1 MRTDSNT
8 ALSPI
13 LNTPSKKSAQV
24 KSSAENGSAFAN
36 DLNKSIQVLADKNNA
51 SKTTGSSSSST
62 VNVPISADSSSQSS
76 ISMKENGDQVSL
88 PVTSEQV
95 EAATLLEENTNALKE
110 TSGKTLHSNGDS
122 LPINADVSKKMTLDD
137 VVSGDLVKAT
147 PVSQSPV
154 TAASLTQDAENTS
167 DNLPLANGAIVK
179 TEVSSNAENA
189 ELKGPV
195 TAVSLT
201 QDAENTSDNLP
212 LANGAIV
219 KTEVSSNA
227 ESAELK
233 GPVTAVSLT
242 QGAEN
247 TSDNLPLANGAVVKA
262 EVSSSAESAESD
274 ISDADGSKL
283 VVLDKD
289 VPLIDPKGV
298 SQVTT
303 ELGITYSEDVN
314 HESVDEL
321 NWVLAQMGMSKTR
334 VASPSEATA
343 VQAQV
348 VSKPMASTNY
358 NARLQTP
365 SLSLLNDSLV
375 QNDSLAGAITDVV
388 LEEGVV
394 IDQPV
399 ELRKKEQ
406 EAMLTRMMPALNADD
421 SQESRLSDLNAMIQ
435 NGNRLPPSSLT
446 ANVLPQAAAPNLA
459 MSVPPGH
466 PGWAGEMAQKVSWV
480 ARDGGHTAHI
490 RLDPPELGSLTVKVS
505 VDSDSNTQISFV
517 AATPQARDMLESQ
530 MGRLREMLAQQ
541 GMDLSRADVDVS
553 QQDASGAE
561 QRESSRGGRPVALN
575 DEGDDTELFSNKTS
589 YVSSSGVD
597 YYA

>member
-1 MRTDSNT
+1 
-8 ALSPI
+8 
-13 LNTPSKKSAQV
+13 
-24 KSSAENGSAFAN
+24 
-36 DLNKSIQVLADKNNA
+36 
-51 SKTTGSSSSST
+51 
-62 VNVPISADSSSQSS
+62 
-76 ISMKENGDQVSL
+76 MKENGDQVSL

-189 ELKGPV
+189 ELKGP
-195 TAVSLT
+195 A
-201 QDAENTSDNLP
+201 
-212 LANGAIV
+212 
-219 KTEVSSNA
+219 K
-227 ESAELK
+227 
-233 GPVTAVSLT
+233 AVSLT

-247 TSDNLPLANGAVVKA
+247 TSDNLPLANRAVVKA
-262 EVSSSAESAESD
+262 EVSSNAESAELKGLETAVSLTQDAENTSDNLPLVNGAIARTEVSSNAESAESD
-274 ISDADGSKL
+274 ISEVDGSKL

-298 SQVTT
+298 SQVAT

-321 NWVLAQMGMSKTR
+321 NWVLAQIGLSKTR

-343 VQAQV
+343 VKAQV
-348 VSKPMASTNY
+348 VSEPMVSTNY
-358 NARLQTP
+358 NDRLQTP

-406 EAMLTRMMPALNADD
+406 EAILTRMMPALNADD

>member
-62 VNVPISADSSSQSS
+62 VNAPISADSSSQSS

-88 PVTSEQV
+88 PVTNEQG
-95 EAATLLEENTNALKE
+95 EAATLSEENAIALTE
-110 TSGKTLHSNGDS
+110 TSGKTLHSNGDA
-122 LPINADVSKKMTLDD
+122 LPINAAGPKRMMPDG
-137 VVSGDLVKAT
+137 VSGDLVNTAQ
-147 PVSQSPV
+147 VSQSP
-154 TAASLTQDAENTS
+154 AAAVSLTQGAENTPDS
-167 DNLPLANGAIVK
+167 LHLANGAIVK
-179 TEVSSNAENA
+179 KEASS
-189 ELKGPV
+189 
-195 TAVSLT
+195 S
-201 QDAENTSDNLP
+201 
-212 LANGAIV
+212 
-219 KTEVSSNA
+219 A
-227 ESAELK
+227 ESADPK
-233 GPVTAVSLT
+233 SPVTAVSLT

-247 TSDNLPLANGAVVKA
+247 TPDSLYLANA
-262 EVSSSAESAESD
+262 EILEKEGSNVENTNLKSSAASDSFVQDVKNVTDDLETNNVDMLRQLHSFQRPDNESV
-274 ISDADGSKL
+274 ISKSNDLKP
-283 VVLDKD
+283 VVLDEG
-289 VPLIDPKGV
+289 VPLIDPKV
-298 SQVTT
+298 ISQVGA
-303 ELGITYSEDVN
+303 ELGITHLEDASK
-314 HESVDEL
+314 ESLEEL

-334 VASPSEATA
+334 VVPSDATA
-343 VQAQV
+343 VKAQI
-348 VSKPMASTNY
+348 VSEPMVSTNY

-365 SLSLLNDSLV
+365 SLSLLNESLV
-375 QNDSLAGAITDVV
+375 QNDSLAGAVTDVT

-394 IDQPV
+394 MDQPI
-399 ELRKKEQ
+399 ESRKKEQ
-406 EAMLTRMMPALNADD
+406 DAMLLRMTPTLNADD
-421 SQESRLSDLNAMIQ
+421 SQEGRVSDLNAMIQ
-435 NGNRLPPSSLT
+435 NGNRLSPASMT
-446 ANVLPQAAAPNLA
+446 TNALPQAVPPSLA

-466 PGWAGEMAQKVSWV
+466 PGWAGEMTQKVAWL

-553 QQDASGAE
+553 QQDASGTE
-561 QRESSRGGRPVALN
+561 QREPSRGGRPVVLN
-575 DEGDDTELFSNKTS
+575 DEGDDAELFSNKTS

>member
-24 KSSAENGSAFAN
+24 KSSAENGSAFVN

-154 TAASLTQDAENTS
+154 TAA
-167 DNLPLANGAIVK
+167 
-179 TEVSSNAENA
+179 
-189 ELKGPV
+189 
-195 TAVSLT
+195 SLT

-394 IDQPV
+394 IDQPVV

>member
-13 LNTPSKKSAQV
+13 LNTPSQKSAQV

-95 EAATLLEENTNALKE
+95 EVATLSEKSAVALTE

-122 LPINADVSKKMTLDD
+122 LPINADGSKKMMPDD

-154 TAASLTQDAENTS
+154 TDAPLMQDAENTS
-167 DNLPLANGAIVK
+167 DNLHLANGTIVK
-179 TEVSSNAENA
+179 KEVSSSAESA
-189 ELKGPV
+189 KLKSPV

-201 QDAENTSDNLP
+201 QDAENTPDNLH

-219 KTEVSSNA
+219 K
-227 ESAELK
+227 K
-233 GPVTAVSLT
+233 
-242 QGAEN
+242 
-247 TSDNLPLANGAVVKA
+247 

-274 ISDADGSKL
+274 ISEVDGSKL

-289 VPLIDPKGV
+289 VPLIDPKEV
-298 SQVTT
+298 SQVAT
-303 ELGITYSEDVN
+303 ELGITHSEDDN

-343 VQAQV
+343 VKAQV
-348 VSKPMASTNY
+348 VSEPMVSTNY

-365 SLSLLNDSLV
+365 SLSLLNESLV
-375 QNDSLAGAITDVV
+375 QNDSLAGSVTDVV

-394 IDQPV
+394 IDQPI

-406 EAMLTRMMPALNADD
+406 EAMLTRMMPTLNADS
-421 SQESRLSDLNAMIQ
+421 SQENRLGDMSTMLQNSNRLS
-435 NGNRLPPSSLT
+435 PTVLT
-446 ANVLPQAAAPNLA
+446 ANGLPQAATPSLA

-466 PGWAGEMAQKVSWV
+466 PGWAGEMTQKVAWV

-505 VDSDSNTQISFV
+505 VDSDSNTQINFV

-561 QRESSRGGRPVALN
+561 QRESSRGGRPVVLN

>member
-24 KSSAENGSAFAN
+24 KSSAENGSAFVN

-154 TAASLTQDAENTS
+154 TAA
-167 DNLPLANGAIVK
+167 
-179 TEVSSNAENA
+179 
-189 ELKGPV
+189 
-195 TAVSLT
+195 SLT